1 MQFTRKKELGLGAVG
16 KVLALQEQEHEL
28 EPQNLH

>member
-1 MQFTRKKELGLGAVG
+1 MQFTKKKELGLGAVG
-16 KVLALQEQEHEL
+16 KVLALQVQEREF